1 MSTYYSYM
9 YTLLT
14 DSIKF
19 VQRKKKN
26 CPEDND
32 SWITIASYRTFW
44 HILNINLLL
53 ASSFWL

>member
-1 MSTYYSYM
+1 M

-14 DSIKF
+14 DAF
-19 VQRKKKN
+19 NLFNERKKN

-32 SWITIASYRTFW
+32 NRITIASYRTFW
-44 HILNINLLL
+44 HNLNINLLL